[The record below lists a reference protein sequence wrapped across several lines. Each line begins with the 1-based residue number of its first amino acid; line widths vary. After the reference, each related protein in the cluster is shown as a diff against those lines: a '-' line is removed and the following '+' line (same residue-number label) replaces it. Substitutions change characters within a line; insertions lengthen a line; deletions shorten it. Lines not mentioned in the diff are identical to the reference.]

1 MKKYVSPELN
11 VELFNLADMIM
22 LSNPD
27 FNGGVG
33 GGTEGGGQGGGAG
46 GYNEDELFGGNP

>member
-22 LSNPD
+22 LSAGS
-27 FNGGVG
+27 FNGGAT
-33 GGTEGGGQGGGAG
+33 GGTEGGGNNGSG
-46 GYNEDELFGGNP
+46 DEHNNDMF